1 MQLRLKAF
9 GLAALLAASIGA
21 SAPNA
26 QQPGHSSDPS
36 AAEGMR
42 HERRVALV
50 IGNAAY
56 GAGIGSLANPSK
68 DAAAVAQALRA
79 ADFEVTLKL
88 NVRRDEMLRAMADFG
103 RSLRDGGVGLFYYA
117 GHAVQM
123 GGSNYLIPLG
133 ANVDNEDYVPI
144 ETVDL
149 NDVLA
154 RMGGADNRLNI
165 VILDACRNNP
175 FRTQFRGVTRGLAP
189 TLAPTGT
196 YIAYAAAPGQ
206 VAFDG
211 TARNSPYTSALVDE
225 LAQPGLRLED
235 VFKRVGAR
243 VVSETKG
250 SQTPW
255 TSSSITG
262 DFYFR
267 LPKSEERETL
277 ATPQSP
283 AAPVDI
289 SVWSAI
295 ANSNN
300 AGDFEVFVKNFPN
313 SALVP
318 FALQRL
324 ARLQSPEAAALMREV
339 QPERSPPSTTAR
351 DEPKVAANAAHQG
364 EPTVIP
370 TPGALEAT
378 PQTVERDLPSSPS
391 RQDQS
396 GVVPTKQPASGGPI
410 ALFETR
416 GAEESLTRRS
426 ADPQPEERR
435 ETRETEQQTQKQPAE
450 APANTVHARLEDQP
464 GKEASPEQTHWFD
477 LAKVQNRS
485 ECEAFLDGV
494 YGDGLRN
501 NASRFETCSKEAGGG
516 AIVLYQQPACKDP
529 TWSQIKGPERCRPLV
544 EYACEVFRR
553 KSDFL
558 AKCDQQL
565 AKRW

>member
-1 MQLRLKAF
+1 MQSRLKAF

-26 QQPGHSSDPS
+26 QQPGRSANSSAD
-36 AAEGMR
+36 EGIR

-117 GHAVQM
+117 GHALQM
-123 GGSNYLIPLG
+123 DGSNYLVPLG
-133 ANVDNEDYVPI
+133 ANVEAADYVQI

-175 FRTQFRGVTRGLAP
+175 FQTRFRSVTRGLAP

-211 TARNSPYTSALVDE
+211 NARNSPYTSALVEE
-225 LAQPGLRLED
+225 LGEPGLRLED

-267 LPKSEERETL
+267 LPKSEERETVPT
-277 ATPQSP
+277 AQSP
-283 AAPVDI
+283 SAPVDI
-289 SVWSAI
+289 SVWTAI
-295 ANSNN
+295 ANSDN

-313 SALVP
+313 SPLVP

-324 ARLQSPEAAALMREV
+324 ARLQSPEAAALMRQV
-339 QPERSPPSTTAR
+339 QPERSPASTTSR
-351 DEPKVAANAAHQG
+351 DEPRAQANPARQG
-364 EPTVIP
+364 EPTATS
-370 TPGALEAT
+370 TPGALGAT
-378 PQTVERDLPSSPS
+378 PQTIERDLSSSPS
-391 RQDQS
+391 RQDQF
-396 GVVPTKQPASGGPI
+396 GVVSTKEPAVGGPTP
-410 ALFETR
+410 LFE
-416 GAEESLTRRS
+416 GAEASPTRRL
-426 ADPQPEERR
+426 ADAEAEKPHQ
-435 ETRETEQQTQKQPAE
+435 TEQIEKQAE
-450 APANTVHARLEDQP
+450 VTAKTLHARLEEEP
-464 GKEASPEQTHWFD
+464 TKEASPGGMHWFD
-477 LAKVQNRS
+477 LAKIKDRS

-494 YGDGLRN
+494 YEDGLRN
-501 NASRFETCSKEAGGG
+501 NASRFRTCLSEGGRT
-516 AIVLYQQPACKDP
+516 VLYQQPACKDP
-529 TWSQIKGPERCRPLV
+529 VWSQIEGPERCRPLV
-544 EYACEVFRR
+544 EYACEVSRR

-565 AKRW
+565 AKR

>member
-1 MQLRLKAF
+1 MQSRLKAF

-21 SAPNA
+21 SAASA
-26 QQPGHSSDPS
+26 QQPGRSPNPS
-36 AAEGMR
+36 ADEGMR

-154 RMGGADNRLNI
+154 RMGGAENRLNI

-175 FRTQFRGVTRGLAP
+175 FRTQARGVTRGLAP

-211 TARNSPYTSALVDE
+211 NARNSPYTSALVDE

-243 VVSETKG
+243 VVGETKG

-267 LPKSEERETL
+267 LPQEEARTT
-277 ATPQSP
+277 APAAQSP

-289 SVWSAI
+289 SVWTAI
-295 ANSNN
+295 ANSDN
-300 AGDFEVFVKNFPN
+300 AGDFEVFLKNFPN
-313 SALVP
+313 SPLVP
-318 FALQRL
+318 FAQQRL
-324 ARLQSPEAAALMREV
+324 ARLQSTETAALIRQA
-339 QPERSPPSTTAR
+339 QPERSPSTTG
-351 DEPKVAANAAHQG
+351 ANAARQG
-364 EPTVIP
+364 EPTATS
-370 TPGALEAT
+370 TPAALGAT
-378 PQTVERDLPSSPS
+378 PRTIERDLPSSPS

-396 GVVPTKQPASGGPI
+396 GGVPTKEPATGGPTQ
-410 ALFETR
+410 LFESR
-416 GAEESLTRRS
+416 GAEASLTPRS
-426 ADPQPEERR
+426 ADAEAEKRGQTAEMN
-435 ETRETEQQTQKQPAE
+435 QQSPDKPAE
-450 APANTVHARLEDQP
+450 APANTVHARLEEAP
-464 GKEASPEQTHWFD
+464 GKDSSPGKMYWFD
-477 LAKVQNRS
+477 IANVKDRS

-494 YGDGLRN
+494 YGNGLRD
-501 NASRFETCSKEAGGG
+501 NASRFQTCSKEGGG
-516 AIVLYQQPACKDP
+516 GPIVSYQQPGCKDP
-529 TWSQIKGPERCRPLV
+529 VWSQMQGPERCRVLV
-544 EYACEVFRR
+544 EYACEVSRR

-558 AKCDQQL
+558 AKCDQHL
-565 AKRW
+565 TRR